1 MGEKTEREKMLAGE
15 LYLASDLEL
24 KKMRA
29 EARRLMEV
37 VNTSRSDEITKQQSA
52 IRELFG
58 QVGETFYIE
67 PPFYCDYG
75 CHIYAGENL
84 YINYDCTILDCA
96 EVHIGDNVLIATK
109 VQIYAA
115 YHPTDPQARLTG
127 KELAAPV
134 HIGNN
139 VWIGG
144 GVIIC
149 PGVSI
154 GDNTT
159 IGAGSVVTKDIPSDV
174 VAVGNPCRVIK
185 SV

>member
-24 KKMRA
+24 KEMRA

-52 IRELFG
+52 IRELFA

-84 YINYDCTILDCA
+84 YINYDRTIQNCA
-96 EVHIGDNVLIATK
+96 VDRK
-109 VQIYAA
+109 
-115 YHPTDPQARLTG
+115 
-127 KELAAPV
+127 
-134 HIGNN
+134 
-139 VWIGG
+139 
-144 GVIIC
+144 
-149 PGVSI
+149 
-154 GDNTT
+154 
-159 IGAGSVVTKDIPSDV
+159 SVV
-174 VAVGNPCRVIK
+174 
-185 SV
+185 